1 MSAENGE
8 QAPPCGRPGG
18 GRLGTLTPRQL
29 EVIAL
34 LAEDLTNKEIA
45 DVLFISPS
53 TAKRHVEDVLAVLR
67 GERATARQGS
77 TGTRCRA
84 PSKK

>member
-67 GERATARQGS
+67 V
-77 TGTRCRA
+77 GTRHRA
-84 PSKK
+84 ARVYRDEMSGA